1 MSELEAA
8 KTKTNW
14 IKAPADAFVCE
25 AKGVMLRDVVQLVLD
40 GYEDLAATMA
50 ELGLD
55 ESDNCTQDVKDIL
68 DIFVPVVNAWSEVS
82 GSCGCAGGCS
92 GCSGGCCPE

>member
-1 MSELEAA
+1 MSEAI
-8 KTKTNW
+8 KTNW

-25 AKGVMLRDVVQLVLD
+25 SKGIMLRDVVQLVLD

-68 DIFVPVVNAWSEVS
+68 DIFVPVVNAWQEGA